1 MSDSVDKTTPDP
13 KRGVNYKILLLIA
26 GLAIIYQIFNYILPE
41 KEGELS
47 PIDVVLPVSFMVC
60 AVSSFIVARKYRRWV
75 VLGPAFTALGIGFV
89 AYSVGEIMWYYY
101 SIVLK
106 TYPYPSIA
114 DIFYF
119 AYYPFSIY
127 HLLRNIK
134 FFRPKIGIG
143 TRTWLVGIPAAI
155 LLLYSYFTFQQDEYI
170 LFDYYYGLQFEAASA
185 ILLSFAILGI
195 QVFRQSVLAAVWSL
209 LALGIFLNTAADV
222 YYYYL
227 EIFGLY
233 TRTHLINVLWFVAPL
248 IVTYSLY
255 KHYKIKDAVLA
266 NLYYHRFFRQMA
278 KPEFEQEF
286 KEVIDKMSKNVEIDT
301 SDKTELKKE
310 DLLKLIREI
319 RKEFES
325 RK

>member
-1 MSDSVDKTTPDP
+1 LSDSIDKTTTDP

-47 PIDVVLPVSFMVC
+47 PIDVVLTVSLMVC
-60 AVSSFIVARKYRRWV
+60 SVSSFIVARKYRRWV
-75 VLGPAFTALGIGFV
+75 VLGPAFTALGIGFA

-101 SIVLK
+101 SVVLK
-106 TYPYPSIA
+106 IYPYPSIA

-127 HLLRNIK
+127 HLRRNIK
-134 FFRPKIGIG
+134 FFRRKIGIG
-143 TRTWLVGIPAAI
+143 TSTWLVGIPAAI
-155 LLLYSYFTFQQDEYI
+155 LLFYSYFTFQHDEYS
-170 LFDYYYGLQFEAASA
+170 LFDYYFGLPFEVASA
-185 ILLSFAILGI
+185 IGLSFAILGI
-195 QVFRQSVLAAVWSL
+195 QVFRQSILAAVWSL
-209 LALGIFLNTAADV
+209 LALGIFLNTAGDV

-227 EIFGLY
+227 EIFGIY
-233 TRTHLINVLWFVAPL
+233 TRTHLMNVLWFVSPL

-255 KHYKIKDAVLA
+255 RHYKIKDAVLA
-266 NLYYHRFFRQMA
+266 NLYYDRFFRQTA
-278 KPEFEQEF
+278 KPEFEQDL
-286 KEVIDKMSKNVEIDT
+286 KKVIDEMSKNVEIDT

-310 DLLKLIREI
+310 DVVKLIREI
-319 RKEFES
+319 RKELES